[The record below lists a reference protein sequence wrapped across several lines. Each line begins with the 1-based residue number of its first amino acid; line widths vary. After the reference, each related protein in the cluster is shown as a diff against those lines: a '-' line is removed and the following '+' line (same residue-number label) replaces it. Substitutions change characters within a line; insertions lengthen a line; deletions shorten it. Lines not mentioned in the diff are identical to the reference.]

1 MIPQKT
7 ATALGVPGMA
17 DGAPVLDQVEME
29 SVIYL
34 GGGKLLQQI
43 VGFLTAGFVWDQAQT
58 AGDTMNVGIDR
69 EGWLAQGEKQDNGG
83 GLWSNSGDIEQPGA
97 GLLQVHCSEEI
108 KLYLPPLLCDA
119 V

>member
-1 MIPQKT
+1 VTTP
-7 ATALGVPGMA
+7 GVPGVA

-43 VGFLTAGFVWDQAQT
+43 VGFLTAGFLWDQAQT

-69 EGWLAQGEKQDNGG
+69 EGWLAQGEKQDDGG
-83 GLWSNSGDIEQPGA
+83 CLWSNPGDIEQPGA
-97 GLLQVHCSEEI
+97 SLLRVHCSEEI
-108 KLYLPPLLCDA
+108 KLYPAPLLRDA